1 VAARARSST
10 CARRPSFSLA
20 QDLLVLPFWAFDYG
34 LPLVGPDG
42 RGCAQAALPPSFKE
56 APFDARSWR
65 RITSSSITRPSRS
78 LLVWLLAWDLCA
90 AQVSRP
96 AGFLGSGLR
105 LSSDPATFPEG
116 GSGPRCLG
124 DSAEGEARVVIFGC
138 DDREVQAFRR
148 YWQVQVRGEVP
159 LCALGDARAS
169 CVVPPVLRVVRLPSF
184 PRLCCASFGWVGGR
198 ISALGLPRLGAAP
211 GVALSLLLSR
221 ACCARLMRSMRVSIS
236 WR

>member
-1 VAARARSST
+1 MGGAELLEITRRIFGTSYCLPVCLFLGCVDLRPESAGGWTLSGCSSST

-105 LSSDPATFPEG
+105 LSSDPAAFPEG

-138 DDREVQAFRR
+138 GDREVQAFRR

-159 LCALGDARAS
+159 LCPLGDALAS
-169 CVVPPVLRVVRLPSF
+169 CVVPPVLRLCGWCPGVVRLPL
-184 PRLCCASFGWVGGR
+184 P
-198 ISALGLPRLGAAP
+198 ISIA
-211 GVALSLLLSR
+211 VT
-221 ACCARLMRSMRVSIS
+221 
-236 WR
+236 